1 MWVICTCL
9 IHTNHP
15 RQTGEQMSI
24 VILVYPP
31 YLGGWGWR
39 GRVEAKALYNDQQQK
54 QKKKEKNDTISLFPM
69 SGMGTDLNKKTLKS
83 RPGGPGA
90 CSPEKNFP
98 SKDQNLCNLRLSWG
112 FLYGNKVNFF
122 VCTTT
127 NWNHLND
134 DQVKASKTCNSCMYS
149 PLVASKLR

>member
-1 MWVICTCL
+1 MWVICTCP

-15 RQTGEQMSI
+15 RQTGEQVGT

-31 YLGGWGWR
+31 YFGGGGGVEWR
-39 GRVEAKALYNDQQQK
+39 PKHFTMTNNKNRKRRKKLYNL
-54 QKKKEKNDTISLFPM
+54 SFPIVRHGNW
-69 SGMGTDLNKKTLKS
+69 SEWKTLRS

-90 CSPEKNFP
+90 CSPQKMFP

-112 FLYGNKVNFF
+112 NFYGNKVNFF

-134 DQVKASKTCNSCMYS
+134 DQVKASKTCNSCMHS